1 MRIEVEPIGYV
12 QAVRPHAEDD
22 FWGGEQARIELTPQ
36 FAPDA
41 LAGLG
46 EFSHIEV
53 LFYSSGRKRPRPF
66 RRRRQKA

>member
-1 MRIEVEPIGYV
+1 MHVELEPIGHV
-12 QAVRPHAEDD
+12 RAPRPHAEDD
-22 FWGGEQARIELTPQ
+22 FWGGEQARIELLPQ
-36 FAPDA
+36 FAPEA

-53 LFYSSGRKRPRPF
+53 LFYSSGESGPRPF

>member
-1 MRIEVEPIGYV
+1 MHVELEPIGHV
-12 QAVRPHAEDD
+12 RAPRPHAEDD
-22 FWGGEQARIELTPQ
+22 FWGGEQARIELLPQ
-36 FAPDA
+36 FAPEA

-53 LFYSSGRKRPRPF
+53 LFYSCPKRPRPF

>member
-1 MRIEVEPIGYV
+1 MRIDIEPIGYV
-12 QAVRPHAEDD
+12 QAPRPHAEDD
-22 FWGGEQARIELTPQ
+22 FWGGEQARIELVPQ

-41 LAGLG
+41 LAGLA

-53 LFYSSGRKRPRPF
+53 LFCSSGRKRPRPF